1 MGAADATLSCGC
13 ELIVIKFLK
22 LFFLTALLVGGAVL
36 VRAQDASPDASG
48 LATNSLRYQLGSGDQ
63 IRVTV
68 YGEEDL
74 SGEFELDGEGTISL
88 PLIGAITVGNRSL
101 SDAESLITAQLA
113 DGFLVNPRVNIEVL
127 NYRPFYILGEVQDP
141 GSYPY
146 VSGMTVLNAVA
157 LASGFTYRASES
169 KIEVT
174 RRVDGVEQKMRIELT
189 AAVLPGDIIRVP
201 ERFF

>member
-1 MGAADATLSCGC
+1 MVRFVLNI
-13 ELIVIKFLK
+13 LM
-22 LFFLTALLVGGAVL
+22 TALLFGGAV
-36 VRAQDASPDASG
+36 VAHAQD
-48 LATNSLRYQLGSGDQ
+48 NESLPSVTAGTPRYQLGSGDQ

-74 SGEFELDGEGTISL
+74 SGEFELDGNGTIAM
-88 PLIGAITVGNRSL
+88 PLIGAVEIGNRIL
-101 SDAESLITAQLA
+101 SDAENQIAAQLA
-113 DGFLVNPRVNIEVL
+113 DGYLVNPRVSIEVL
-127 NYRPFYILGEVQDP
+127 NYRPFYILGEVKEP

-146 VSGMTVLNAVA
+146 VSGMTILNAVA

-174 RRVDGVEQKMRIELT
+174 RRVNGVEQKFRIEVT
-189 AAVLPGDIIRVP
+189 AQVLPGDIIRVP

>member
-1 MGAADATLSCGC
+1 MGAAGATLSCGC

-36 VRAQDASPDASG
+36 VRAQDASSEVTG
-48 LATNSLRYQLGSGDQ
+48 LTTSSLRYQLGSGDQ

-88 PLIGAITVGNRSL
+88 PLIGAVAVGNRSL

-113 DGFLVNPRVNIEVL
+113 DGFLVNPRVSIEVL

>member
-1 MGAADATLSCGC
+1 MTK
-13 ELIVIKFLK
+13 LIK
-22 LFFLTALLVGGAVL
+22 LVFLTALLVGGAVV
-36 VRAQDASPDASG
+36 VRAQDATTAG
-48 LATNSLRYQLGSGDQ
+48 NAGTLRYQLGSGDQ

-74 SGEFELDGEGTISL
+74 SGEFELDGEGTISM
-88 PLIGAITVGNRSL
+88 PLIGAVALINRSL

-113 DGFLVNPRVNIEVL
+113 DGFLVNPRVSIEVL

-146 VSGMTVLNAVA
+146 VAGMTVLNAVA

-174 RRVDGVEQKMRIELT
+174 RRIDGVEQKMRIELT

>member
-1 MGAADATLSCGC
+1 MGAAGATLSCGC

-22 LFFLTALLVGGAVL
+22 LVFVTALLVGGAVL
-36 VRAQDASPDASG
+36 VRAQDASSG
-48 LATNSLRYQLGSGDQ
+48 SSDPAATSLRYQLGSGDQ

-88 PLIGAITVGNRSL
+88 PLIGAVAVGNRSL

-113 DGFLVNPRVNIEVL
+113 DGFLVNPRVSIEVL

>member
-1 MGAADATLSCGC
+1 M
-13 ELIVIKFLK
+13 IKTAKNILVS
-22 LFFLTALLVGGAVL
+22 TALLIGGAVA
-36 VRAQDASPDASG
+36 VSAQDTSVSDITAPDA
-48 LATNSLRYQLGSGDQ
+48 APRYQLGSGDQ
-63 IRVTV
+63 IKVTV

-74 SGEFELDGEGTISL
+74 SGEFELDGSGTISM
-88 PLIGAITVGNRSL
+88 PLIGAVTL
-101 SDAESLITAQLA
+101 SNQVLTRAESLIVEKLA
-113 DGFLVNPRVNIEVL
+113 DGYLINPRVSIEVL
-127 NYRPFYILGEVQDP
+127 NYRPFYILGEVDKP

-174 RRVDGVEQKMRIELT
+174 RKINGEEVKMRIDVT